1 MADATDA
8 GLLARWRAGEDAAG
22 QQLCER
28 HHALVARIVA
38 AHRPRSWSVD
48 DLVQEV
54 LLIMFSRSD
63 SYQVRVGTPFSHWL
77 ARLAVNVCRDRLRS
91 EARQPRAQPL
101 SPATEECLAW
111 LRDGG
116 ESARADARAASEVV
130 ELLLGQLPAADRLVL
145 TLLDLE
151 GRPVAEIAELTG
163 WSRTLVKVRAFR
175 ARRRLRAAA
184 ERWSGDRP

>member
-1 MADATDA
+1 MIAAVRPDHNGALRAKRRRFGNNAVT
-8 GLLARWRAGEDAAG
+8 RWA
-22 QQLCER
+22 
-28 HHALVARIVA
+28 
-38 AHRPRSWSVD
+38 P
-48 DLVQEV
+48 
-54 LLIMFSRSD
+54 
-63 SYQVRVGTPFSHWL
+63 Y
-77 ARLAVNVCRDRLRS
+77 NVCRDRLRS